1 MRRYSMG
8 QKLMLTGVGFLA
20 VLLAVWFF
28 FPKEPKKDEKAPLRL
43 GSGED
48 VTGVLS
54 DEICRQAR
62 LHGYP
67 EFVEGSYSFV
77 DCCAGTAQWALQT
90 KDIDLG
96 FYCIQAAHSMTQ
108 NSEEFWSI
116 SGIEFLHLP

>member
-54 DEICRQAR
+54 DEICRQA
-62 LHGYP
+62 
-67 EFVEGSYSFV
+67 
-77 DCCAGTAQWALQT
+77 GTAQWALQT